1 MTGARLLAVAC
12 ILGVAVAQPAGAQD
26 PVVDAVAALR
36 EASRQEAAGALGE
49 AERVLR
55 SILRAQPASA
65 PALLAMERVLRH
77 QGRLA
82 ELPPYAEAAVAL
94 EPASAMLNQLLLR
107 TYSALDREAQLEAAG
122 AAWMDASPGIEIPYR
137 EAARTWEARGE
148 YDRARRILELG
159 RERVDAADALALEL
173 GSLYATLDQPAL
185 AAAEWD
191 RALGPGADGLNQ
203 IRRRLRALPDGGA
216 GVLGELVGRLGRGT
230 TTAQRLGAAM
240 DLAIDA
246 GLEATGITLGQRLV
260 PGLDGPER
268 RARLLDVA
276 RRAEGARMTNLA
288 RWAYGELVAD
298 GGAEGLPAIRERY
311 AALALEVG
319 DSVDAASA
327 YGVLAADGEASVAQQ
342 RQAAALRIELL
353 ATQDPAAA
361 VEPLR
366 AFRERYEGAAETDR
380 LSAAVGEALLLL
392 GRDDDAERL
401 LAGVRGSRSA
411 LVRGRIALSRGARE
425 DARSAFMAAAPE
437 LRGAEGTQTL
447 SLVMLLGRISDG
459 GARALGRLFAETAAG
474 DPGGALDRLV
484 EAADTLDP
492 AERAALLE
500 FAAGVAD
507 DARLDADAIRLRR
520 MIVAD
525 HPRSGEAPA
534 ALLALARRVSSGDD
548 SEARELLERLILE
561 YPRSTLVP
569 QARRALAELG
579 RRGNESTSDS
589 GSR

>member
-1 MTGARLLAVAC
+1 MTGVRWIALAYALVF
-12 ILGVAVAQPAGAQD
+12 GVAFPAGAQE
-26 PVVDAVAALR
+26 PVVDAVVALR
-36 EASRQEAAGALGE
+36 EASRQEAAGELAN
-49 AERVLR
+49 AERLLR
-55 SILRAQPASA
+55 SILRAQPTSA

-94 EPASAMLNQLLLR
+94 EPASAMLNQVLLR

-137 EAARTWEARGE
+137 EAARAWEARGD
-148 YDRARRILELG
+148 YHRARSILEMG

-173 GSLYATLDQPAL
+173 GSLYAALDQPAM

-191 RALGPGADGLNQ
+191 RALGPEAYGLSQ
-203 IRRRLRALPDGGA
+203 IRRRLRTLPDGGA
-216 GVLGELVGRLGRGT
+216 GVLGELVDRLGQGT
-230 TTAQRLGAAM
+230 PTTPRLGAAM

-246 GLEATGITLGQRLV
+246 GLEATGITLGQKLV
-260 PGLDGPER
+260 PGLPGSER

-298 GGAEGLPAIRERY
+298 GGAEGLHAIRERY

-319 DSVDAASA
+319 DSVGAASA
-327 YGVLAADGEASVAQQ
+327 YGALAADGEASVAQR
-342 RQAAALRIELL
+342 RQAAALRVELL
-353 ATQDPAAA
+353 AAQDPVAA

-366 AFRERYEGAAETDR
+366 AFRERNEGAAETDR
-380 LSAAVGEALLLL
+380 LSAAVGEALLVL
-392 GRDDDAERL
+392 GRDEDAERL
-401 LAGVRGSRSA
+401 LAGVRGPRSA
-411 LVRGRIALSRGARE
+411 LVRGRIALARGARE
-425 DARSAFMAAAPE
+425 DARSAFMDAAPG

-447 SLVMLLGRISDG
+447 SLAVLLGRISDS
-459 GARALGRLFAETAAG
+459 GARVLGRLLVETAAG
-474 DPGGALDRLV
+474 DPGGALDRLT
-484 EAADTLDP
+484 EAAETLDP

-507 DARLDADAIRLRR
+507 DARLDADAVRLRR

-534 ALLALARRVSSGDD
+534 ALLALARGVSSDDD

-579 RRGNESTSDS
+579 RRGNGSIRDS